1 MNKRSLRTTA
11 LYTGAFLL
19 FAAIAIAQ
27 SKPAAKNTTAR
38 EASSGQATGI
48 VSPRDPA
55 SGQASGRKSGAVVAA
70 DFKVTDD
77 ASAERRQ
84 HQPVIVT
91 SADAQITTAREAS
104 SGMATG
110 RRQHEPV
117 TATNGKS
124 LGSAH
129 ATESLDAT
137 PANSG
142 SGTEK
147 AASNP
152 LYKDNANQGANP
164 LYQGKDKNAAAPA
177 PSKGVDGLE
186 HSHETVE
193 YKDPEDMTT
202 RYRPGNN
209 KTTKLNKP
217 ASSATP
223 SNK

>member
-19 FAAIAIAQ
+19 FAALSIAQ
-27 SKPAAKNTTAR
+27 SKPAAKNNTGR

-55 SGQASGRKSGAVVAA
+55 SGQASGRKSGAVIAA
-70 DFKVTDD
+70 DFKVTDEEA
-77 ASAERRQ
+77 ASRRQ
-84 HQPVIVT
+84 HQPIIVT
-91 SADAQITTAREAS
+91 SADAQVTTARETS

-117 TATNGKS
+117 TITNGKS

-129 ATESLDAT
+129 AVESLDAA
-137 PANSG
+137 PAESG
-142 SGTEK
+142 SGNEK

-152 LYKDNANQGANP
+152 LYKDNGTAGTNP
-164 LYQGKDKNAAAPA
+164 LYQGKDKTAATPQAA
-177 PSKGVDGLE
+177 TTD

-209 KTTKLNKP
+209 KTTRLNKP
-217 ASSATP
+217 APTTP
-223 SNK
+223 PANK

>member
-1 MNKRSLRTTA
+1 MNKRTLRTAA
-11 LYTGAFLL
+11 LYTGALLL

-27 SKPAAKNTTAR
+27 SKPAPKSTPAPKTAS
-38 EASSGQATGI
+38 AQQSAI
-48 VSPRDPA
+48 VAPRDIA
-55 SGQASGRKSGAVVAA
+55 SGQSSGRKSGQVNSA
-70 DFKVTDD
+70 DFKVTAD
-77 ASAERRQ
+77 ASTDRQ
-84 HQPVIVT
+84 HQPAIVT
-91 SADAQITTAREAS
+91 SD
-104 SGMATG
+104 
-110 RRQHEPV
+110 
-117 TATNGKS
+117 KS

-129 ATESLDAT
+129 AVESVYAT
-137 PANSG
+137 PGQSDSG
-142 SGTEK
+142 SEK

-152 LYKDNANQGANP
+152 IYKDNTNQGTNQ

-209 KTTKLNKP
+209 KTTKSNKP
-217 ASSATP
+217 APSSAS